1 MLRHLLGLLVGIA
14 LAPLLWISVSWS
26 AGELPGLSE
35 GDVAVATVA
44 AAVLLVLVGFACA
57 YLAAARI
64 SPLTAGAAG
73 LPLSVLALWPAVHPA
88 SLASAMSWLDPEG
101 FVYPGGPG
109 VSVALPLGALLL
121 FSATLPGRWRRPV
134 AATGPA
140 MVAAPW
146 ERVHGPREELPEPP
160 VGDTVPEVPGRRAAT
175 EVWEPREGDPA
186 GTTTP
191 FARGEDGWTPLGG
204 ESERRD

>member
-26 AGELPGLSE
+26 AGELPGLLE
-35 GDVAVATVA
+35 GGVSVAPVA
-44 AAVLLVLVGFACA
+44 AAVLLVLAGFACA
-57 YLAAARI
+57 YLAAARV

-73 LPLSVLALWPAVHPA
+73 LPLAALALWPAVHPA
-88 SLASAMSWLDPEG
+88 SLGSALSWLNPES

-121 FSATLPGRWRRPV
+121 FSAALPGRWRSP
-134 AATGPA
+134 AEAGPA
-140 MVAAPW
+140 MMAAPW

-160 VGDTVPEVPGRRAAT
+160 VGDTVPEVPGRRTAT

-186 GTTTP
+186 RTTTP
-191 FARGEDGWTPLGG
+191 FSRGEGGWTPLDG
-204 ESERRD
+204 ESGRRD

>member
-14 LAPLLWISVSWS
+14 LAPLLWICVSWS
-26 AGELPGLSE
+26 AVELPGLLE

-44 AAVLLVLVGFACA
+44 AAVLLVLAGCGCA

-73 LPLSVLALWPAVHPA
+73 LPLSALALWPLVHPA
-88 SLASAMSWLDPEG
+88 SLAPALSWLNPES

-109 VSVALPLGALLL
+109 VSVALPLGALLV
-121 FSATLPGRWRRPV
+121 FSAALPNRWRTPV
-134 AATGPA
+134 PAGPD

-146 ERVHGPREELPEPP
+146 ERVDGPRGTLPEPS
-160 VGDTVPEVPGRRAAT
+160 VGDTVPEAPGRGPAA

-186 GTTTP
+186 KTTTP
-191 FARGEDGWTPLGG
+191 FSRGEDGWTPLNEGA
-204 ESERRD
+204 ERRD

>member
-14 LAPLLWISVSWS
+14 LTPLLWISVSWS
-26 AGELPGLSE
+26 AGELPGLLE

-88 SLASAMSWLDPEG
+88 SLASAMSWLNPES

-121 FSATLPGRWRRPV
+121 FSAALPGRWRSP

-140 MVAAPW
+140 MMAAPW
-146 ERVHGPREELPEPP
+146 ERVDGPREELVEPP
-160 VGDTVPEVPGRRAAT
+160 VGDTVPEAPGRRAAT
-175 EVWEPREGDPA
+175 EVWEPQEGDPA
-186 GTTTP
+186 KTTTP
-191 FARGEDGWTPLGG
+191 FSRGDDGWTPLGG
-204 ESERRD
+204 KGERRD